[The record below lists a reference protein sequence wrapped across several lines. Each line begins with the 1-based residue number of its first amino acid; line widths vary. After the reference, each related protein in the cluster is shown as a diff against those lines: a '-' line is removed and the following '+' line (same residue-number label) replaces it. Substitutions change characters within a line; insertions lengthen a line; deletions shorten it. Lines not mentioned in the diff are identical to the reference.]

1 MKLLKRL
8 EVDKNL
14 KQYLIAVIFIL
25 AIFSFGVSTTL
36 TKGSDIKQRV
46 ITAYKNGRAN
56 SLSANQLLK
65 GVINEFE
72 SSVNQNFYKRLAFVD
87 IFGGFQRLLGKNVV
101 NDADAVNSTVYKMKN
116 GQLTLSSYPRD
127 LTSTAKNVVAL
138 KKYLESKSTEFIY
151 VQAPH
156 KVSKYDNQLPVG
168 LGDYNNVKADEM
180 LELLK
185 EANIRT
191 IDLREEIQKDNIVH
205 EDMFY
210 ITDHH
215 WKTPAAF
222 WGYCKVIEYIDKNLD
237 IPVSNVD
244 VTTDLNN
251 YFVEEYKDCFLGSQ
265 GRRVGKLYAGV
276 DDYTFIHPNFDTSYE
291 MVYHYSHS
299 TTKEFTGSFYDVMVK
314 EEYLDMTAPASTNRY
329 AAYLGGDYP
338 LLVIENKMIDEG
350 RILIVQDSFG
360 LPFSPFMS
368 LNFAYTEVFDLRHY
382 KDKTLMEYLE
392 ENEFDLVLFLQN
404 ANNYEQNQ
412 DGE

>member
-138 KKYLESKSTEFIY
+138 KNT
-151 VQAPH
+151 
-156 KVSKYDNQLPVG
+156 
-168 LGDYNNVKADEM
+168 
-180 LELLK
+180 
-185 EANIRT
+185 
-191 IDLREEIQKDNIVH
+191 
-205 EDMFY
+205 
-210 ITDHH
+210 
-215 WKTPAAF
+215 
-222 WGYCKVIEYIDKNLD
+222 
-237 IPVSNVD
+237 
-244 VTTDLNN
+244 
-251 YFVEEYKDCFLGSQ
+251 
-265 GRRVGKLYAGV
+265 
-276 DDYTFIHPNFDTSYE
+276 
-291 MVYHYSHS
+291 
-299 TTKEFTGSFYDVMVK
+299 
-314 EEYLDMTAPASTNRY
+314 
-329 AAYLGGDYP
+329 
-338 LLVIENKMIDEG
+338 
-350 RILIVQDSFG
+350 
-360 LPFSPFMS
+360 
-368 LNFAYTEVFDLRHY
+368 
-382 KDKTLMEYLE
+382 
-392 ENEFDLVLFLQN
+392 
-404 ANNYEQNQ
+404 
-412 DGE
+412 

>member
-138 KKYLESKSTEFIY
+138 KILRKQIY
-151 VQAPH
+151 
-156 KVSKYDNQLPVG
+156 
-168 LGDYNNVKADEM
+168 
-180 LELLK
+180 
-185 EANIRT
+185 
-191 IDLREEIQKDNIVH
+191 
-205 EDMFY
+205 
-210 ITDHH
+210 
-215 WKTPAAF
+215 
-222 WGYCKVIEYIDKNLD
+222 
-237 IPVSNVD
+237 
-244 VTTDLNN
+244 
-251 YFVEEYKDCFLGSQ
+251 
-265 GRRVGKLYAGV
+265 
-276 DDYTFIHPNFDTSYE
+276 
-291 MVYHYSHS
+291 
-299 TTKEFTGSFYDVMVK
+299 
-314 EEYLDMTAPASTNRY
+314 
-329 AAYLGGDYP
+329 
-338 LLVIENKMIDEG
+338 
-350 RILIVQDSFG
+350 
-360 LPFSPFMS
+360 
-368 LNFAYTEVFDLRHY
+368 
-382 KDKTLMEYLE
+382 
-392 ENEFDLVLFLQN
+392 
-404 ANNYEQNQ
+404 
-412 DGE
+412 